1 VRPLPR
7 VLAYTNDEIARR
19 EDFGIL
25 AAALAAAGPA
35 VALVARAPDASADAL
50 TALADR
56 CVRLARAPEAMV
68 LVSGRADIAAAS
80 DAHGVILRGGDI
92 AVADARQ
99 LRRPGGLPL
108 LVYRSVHDLA
118 AAEEAAQAGADA
130 LIVGTI
136 WPSASHPGHPGA
148 GTALLKRCAALGL
161 PTYAIGGVTPE
172 RAREAIDCGAWGVA
186 AISALW
192 DAPKPYLAMVEMVG
206 AAAPR
211 GEEGGTGGERGGER
225 GKVKWEVNGER

>member
-99 LRRPGGLPL
+99 LRRPGGP
-108 LVYRSVHDLA
+108 RSRCCRRGRPSGSRCADRRHHLA
-118 AAEEAAQAGADA
+118 QRLAPRPPGGRHRAAQALCRTGTAD
-130 LIVGTI
+130 LR
-136 WPSASHPGHPGA
+136 HRRRHPGA
-148 GTALLKRCAALGL
+148 GPRGDRLRRLGRRRHQCPVGCAEALSCD
-161 PTYAIGGVTPE
+161 GGDGG
-172 RAREAIDCGAWGVA
+172 RG
-186 AISALW
+186 
-192 DAPKPYLAMVEMVG
+192 G
-206 AAAPR
+206 AA
-211 GEEGGTGGERGGER
+211 RGG
-225 GKVKWEVNGER
+225 GWNGR